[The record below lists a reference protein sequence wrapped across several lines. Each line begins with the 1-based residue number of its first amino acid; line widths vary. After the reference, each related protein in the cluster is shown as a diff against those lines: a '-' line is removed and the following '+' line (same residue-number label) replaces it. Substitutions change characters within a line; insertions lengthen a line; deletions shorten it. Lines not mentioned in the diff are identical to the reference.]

1 MRRYNH
7 SSICTTVLLQVV
19 RHFIAQHSAAV
30 CAYARNSE
38 KRDMGM
44 PSFFPRVVDA
54 KVKVRP
60 LPDRSG
66 PDTKLA
72 RMAINP
78 FDEIAVEEAV
88 ELKEAGKAQE
98 VVAVTIGGAKSVD
111 VLRTAMAI
119 GADRSIH
126 VSTDEMM
133 EPLAAAKILAKI
145 AEREK
150 PDLIL
155 MGKQAI
161 DDDAAQTGP
170 MLSELLN
177 LPLAAFASEIELA
190 DGRLIVT
197 RETDGGT
204 QTISVT
210 LPAVVTADLR
220 LAEPRYVTLPSMAK
234 ARKKPVETVELASL
248 GINTAPRQKLLGVE
262 PPPARKA
269 GVMVAN
275 VDELIQKL
283 RDEVHLL

>member
-1 MRRYNH
+1 MK
-7 SSICTTVLLQVV
+7 ILV
-19 RHFIAQHSAAV
+19 AV
-30 CAYARNSE
+30 
-38 KRDMGM
+38 K
-44 PSFFPRVVDA
+44 RVVDA

-88 ELKEAGKAQE
+88 ELKEAGKVQE

-210 LPAVVTADLR
+210 LP
-220 LAEPRYVTLPSMAK
+220 SMAK

>member
-1 MRRYNH
+1 MK
-7 SSICTTVLLQVV
+7 ILV
-19 RHFIAQHSAAV
+19 AV
-30 CAYARNSE
+30 
-38 KRDMGM
+38 K
-44 PSFFPRVVDA
+44 RVVDA

-88 ELKEAGKAQE
+88 ELKEAGKVQE

-150 PDLIL
+150 
-155 MGKQAI
+155 A
-161 DDDAAQTGP
+161 
-170 MLSELLN
+170 
-177 LPLAAFASEIELA
+177 
-190 DGRLIVT
+190 
-197 RETDGGT
+197 
-204 QTISVT
+204 
-210 LPAVVTADLR
+210 
-220 LAEPRYVTLPSMAK
+220 
-234 ARKKPVETVELASL
+234 
-248 GINTAPRQKLLGVE
+248 
-262 PPPARKA
+262 
-269 GVMVAN
+269 
-275 VDELIQKL
+275 
-283 RDEVHLL
+283 

>member
-1 MRRYNH
+1 MK
-7 SSICTTVLLQVV
+7 ILV
-19 RHFIAQHSAAV
+19 AV
-30 CAYARNSE
+30 
-38 KRDMGM
+38 K
-44 PSFFPRVVDA
+44 RVVDA

-88 ELKEAGKAQE
+88 ELKEAGKVQE

-210 LPAVVTADLR
+210 ADLR

-248 GINTAPRQKLLGVE
+248 GIHTAPRQKLLGVE

-283 RDEVHLL
+283 RDEAHLL